1 MSKLKRSALKSVVK
15 ECLLEILSEGI
26 GTNTNAAEIIQSRG
40 NAAAQQDL
48 SENTERHTQNNSMK
62 DAIAGITDDPILA
75 EVLGDTAKTTLV
87 EQAGADRQ
95 GQLSQM
101 RTTSKGG
108 MTDDRED
115 QQEPDGAS
123 HWSALAFA
131 DKK

>member
-1 MSKLKRSALKSVVK
+1 MSKLKRSVLKSVVK

-26 GTNTNAAEIIQSRG
+26 NSNTQATSTIQPKG
-40 NAAAQQDL
+40 NASAQQSL
-48 SENTERHTQNNSMK
+48 TENTEKHTQSSSIT

-75 EVLGDTAKTTLV
+75 AVLGDTARTTLV
-87 EQAGADRQ
+87 EQTGADRQ
-95 GQLSQM
+95 GQMSQM
-101 RTTSKGG
+101 RTTSEGG
-108 MTDDRED
+108 TSDDRGD

>member
-48 SENTERHTQNNSMK
+48 SENNTKNVQSDSMK
-62 DAIAGITDDPILA
+62 ETIAGITSDPILA
-75 EVLGDTAKTTLV
+75 SVLGDTAKTTLV
-87 EQAGADRQ
+87 EQAGADRK
-95 GQLSQM
+95 GQLRKM
-101 RTTSKGG
+101 RSTSSHSA
-108 MTDDRED
+108 
-115 QQEPDGAS
+115 GAS
-123 HWSALAFA
+123 EQSQESDGNSHWAALAFA